1 MSRIYRYF
9 VSLILVAGMYV
20 QALAQENPL
29 ENRQDSIKQ
38 KVPLIT
44 GMRIEADAGSTI
56 IGLLSGGEMY
66 SYEGALQLYIQNKYY
81 PVFEMGMAGA
91 DKVSGSG
98 INYRGGGLY
107 YRLGTDF
114 NMMKSREG
122 AKPTNNLLLVG
133 ARLGFS
139 NFSYDLLDISFTD
152 KFRNV
157 STVKNMTDI
166 NQSSFWLEISGGIRV
181 ELVRNVFLGWNIKYK
196 NLINRSSPGEYFP
209 YYIPGYGI
217 NSEGIWG
224 FSYAIGYKF

>member
-1 MSRIYRYF
+1 MYKTYRYS
-9 VSLILVAGMYV
+9 VSLMLLAVIFVTAF
-20 QALAQENPL
+20 AQENQ
-29 ENRQDSIKQ
+29 QDSIVQ

-44 GMRIEADAGSTI
+44 GLRIETDAGSTI
-56 IGLLSGGEMY
+56 TGLLSNGETY
-66 SYEGALQLYIQNKYY
+66 SYEGAVQLYILNKYY
-81 PVFEMGMAGA
+81 PVIEIGLAGG
-91 DKVSGSG
+91 DKLTGSG
-98 INYRGGGLY
+98 IQFRGGGMY

-139 NFSYDLLDISFTD
+139 NFSYDLHDISFTD
-152 KFRNV
+152 KFRKV
-157 STVKNMTDI
+157 ITAKNMNDI
-166 NQSSFWLEISGGIRV
+166 NHSAFWFELSGGLRV
-181 ELVRNVFLGWNIKYK
+181 EIVKNVFLGWNIKYK
-196 NLINRSSPGEYFP
+196 NLINRSLPGEYYP

>member
-1 MSRIYRYF
+1 MLF
-9 VSLILVAGMYV
+9 AGISISV
-20 QALAQENPL
+20 IAQENK
-29 ENRQDSIKQ
+29 QDSSVL

-44 GMRIEADAGSTI
+44 GMRIEADAGSTL
-56 IGLLSGGEMY
+56 IGLLSNGTLY
-66 SYEGALQLYIQNKYY
+66 SYEGAIQVYVQNKYY
-81 PVFEMGMAGA
+81 PIFEMGLAGA
-91 DKVSGSG
+91 DKVSSSG
-98 INYRGGGLY
+98 IHYRGGGLY

-139 NFSYDLLDISFTD
+139 NFRYDLLDITITD

-157 STVKNMTDI
+157 STVKNLNDI
-166 NQSSFWLEISGGIRV
+166 NQSSLWFEISGGIRV
-181 ELVRNVFLGWNIKYK
+181 ELVRNVFVGWSIKYK
-196 NLINRSSPGEYFP
+196 DLINRSLPGEYYP

-224 FSYAIGYKF
+224 FSYMIGYKF